1 MLGVTPQYIY
11 KIGQGW
17 IDPLLPP
24 PGVQSAFSPQ
34 SLQNGS
40 NRKSNKRTGNAVGRT
55 EGQV

>member
-17 IDPLLPP
+17 IDPLLPSQGCSP
-24 PGVQSAFSPQ
+24 PFSPQ

-40 NRKSNKRTGNAVGRT
+40 NRKSNKRTGNEMGRT